1 MRRQIAP
8 ALCSAVLTLVGSSS
22 FAVAEQNAATACLE
36 ERQSNT
42 AANQANGV
50 TEKGFVA
57 RRRDGGAPARP
68 AAKPA
73 TPGTLVAGANNPARN
88 HQVYSSIK
96 DLMESI
102 IDPSADT
109 LWGAVGTVIDNEG
122 VHEMLPKT
130 QEEWLDVRRAAVRMI
145 EGANLLMMPDREA
158 APAGTK
164 SEAPGVELEPAQI
177 TALIKR
183 KRKSFNAFARELQV
197 LGSEALQ
204 ASDAKNAALLMDI
217 GARTE
222 NVCESCH
229 RTFWYP
235 QETRAS
241 TRN

>member
-8 ALCSAVLTLVGSSS
+8 ALCLAVLTLVGSSS
-22 FAVAEQNAATACLE
+22 LAFAEQKAAKAGLE
-36 ERQSNT
+36 ESQAST
-42 AANQANGV
+42 AANQANRV
-50 TEKGFVA
+50 TEKGYVA

-68 AAKPA
+68 TAKPA
-73 TPGTLVAGANNPARN
+73 MSRTLAAGSNDASRN
-88 HQVYSSIK
+88 QQVYSSIK

-122 VHEMLPKT
+122 VHETLPKT
-130 QEEWLDVRRAAVRMI
+130 QEEWLDVRHAAVRMI

-183 KRKSFNAFARELQV
+183 KRKNFNAYAKELQV
-197 LGSEALQ
+197 LGLEALQ
-204 ASDAKNAALLMDI
+204 ASDAKNAPLLMEI

-222 NVCESCH
+222 NVCEGCH
-229 RTFWYP
+229 KTFWYP
-235 QETRAS
+235 QEPRAS

>member
-8 ALCSAVLTLVGSSS
+8 ALCLAVLTLVGSSS
-22 FAVAEQNAATACLE
+22 LAIADQKAAKAGLE
-36 ERQSNT
+36 AS
-42 AANQANGV
+42 QANTVANRPKGV
-50 TEKGFVA
+50 TEKRYVA
-57 RRRDGGAPARP
+57 RRHDCGAPVRP
-68 AAKPA
+68 TAKPA
-73 TPGTLVAGANNPARN
+73 MSRTLAAGSNDASRN
-88 HQVYSSIK
+88 QQVYSSIK

-122 VHEMLPKT
+122 VHETLPKT
-130 QEEWLDVRRAAVRMI
+130 QEEWLDVRHAAVRMI

-177 TALIKR
+177 TVLLKR
-183 KRKSFNAFARELQV
+183 KRKSFNAFAKELQV
-197 LGSEALQ
+197 LGLEALQ
-204 ASDAKNAALLMDI
+204 ASDAKNAALLLEI
-217 GARTE
+217 GARME

-229 RTFWYP
+229 KTFWYP
-235 QETRAS
+235 QEPRAS